1 MIGYPP
7 FIWFIMYYLYDLYIV
22 LYDECSEGERG
33 EYSSAK
39 YTMQD
44 QETFNK
50 KLWGLTWCT
59 FFKKLSDLTP
69 GRSFS

>member
-1 MIGYPP
+1 
-7 FIWFIMYYLYDLYIV
+7 MYYLYDLYIV

-50 KLWGLTWCT
+50 KL
-59 FFKKLSDLTP
+59 
-69 GRSFS
+69 